1 MGIDQWNNFF
11 LMVGGGA
18 AALAGLVFIAMSI
31 NLSII
36 TRDATHK
43 NRAVATMT
51 GFTAVFLICA
61 LALMGNQNY
70 RWIGVEWLV
79 VTLVPTI
86 TYIRVYVWAR
96 KVGRSSVGLS
106 VSRFIAGTSTI
117 PGLRVETWGTGT
129 NSPTVSA
136 NVMSGAGS
144 TGETGWRL
152 NRPLRDA
159 ASWRC
164 LAILRMTRSK
174 QPLGKRFWPLGSA
187 SCGSPMSPA

>member
-1 MGIDQWNNFF
+1 MGIDQWQNFF

-43 NRAVATMT
+43 NRAIATLT
-51 GFTAVFLICA
+51 GFTAVFMICA

-86 TYIRVYVWAR
+86 TYIRVYVRAT
-96 KVGRSSVGLS
+96 KMGRSSVGLS
-106 VSRFIAGTSTI
+106 TCV
-117 PGLRVETWGTGT
+117 V
-129 NSPTVSA
+129 
-136 NVMSGAGS
+136 
-144 TGETGWRL
+144 
-152 NRPLRDA
+152 
-159 ASWRC
+159 
-164 LAILRMTRSK
+164 RSK
-174 QPLGKRFWPLGSA
+174 RATVPF
-187 SCGSPMSPA
+187 